1 MNTRLARLT
10 YELPGCSIWQPR
22 SVPSR
27 GPTAGSGTA
36 SRWRGPEGSR
46 PRRVRGAPPGSERS
60 PHATG
65 DERDSGSP
73 SRWRRVPQRR
83 PATQSTPREE
93 HGLEPPP
100 RVPRSRTPAPPQS
113 GVAREGDAASSSR
126 GGRSQALAAFPTAC
140 LEHLASARRRHA
152 YAKAVR
158 LTPVLLLGLVRP
170 FDGRLSE
177 TLIAS
182 GALWAPLSPT
192 GLRREYIKAAVDRPS
207 SVWSCRDKI
216 TGSWCARSACDRG
229 CALLDSAGCSGSR
242 KPFYS
247 SHQAPRPPAAMHLST
262 DVHKLWIT
270 ALC

>member
-1 MNTRLARLT
+1 M
-10 YELPGCSIWQPR
+10 PR
-22 SVPSR
+22 
-27 GPTAGSGTA
+27 TAG
-36 SRWRGPEGSR
+36 
-46 PRRVRGAPPGSERS
+46 V
-60 PHATG
+60 
-65 DERDSGSP
+65 
-73 SRWRRVPQRR
+73 RR
-83 PATQSTPREE
+83 PSKLRLHREGRGFE
-93 HGLEPPP
+93 RHPN
-100 RVPRSRTPAPPQS
+100 VPRFQWPAPPQS

-140 LEHLASARRRHA
+140 LEHLAAARRRHA

-207 SVWSCRDKI
+207 SVRSCRDEI

-229 CALLDSAGCSGSR
+229 CALLDSAGCSGSG
-242 KPFYS
+242 KPLYS